1 MLSGAVVATAARE
14 RSMSQSAEAPIS
26 PNTLE
31 RGNDRP
37 HGAQAA
43 PLPSAILFTEL
54 VLAHYR
60 WFVLNGRYGELG
72 GLPVELAPPGWQ
84 RDDRPSKEER
94 AAAEA
99 RYLEKLAEFTG
110 SEGDI
115 VAAYWSVQIPSGIVM
130 TTKKTGRIRTF
141 MRGPEISL
149 HRATT
154 WLTGADSPVAE
165 LLHHCDTLGNKAA
178 HILTRTPKEVA
189 MTWISSTESYLL
201 GVVEGRSC
209 ARTNAGHATNGHRN
223 GDPAA
228 LRKHARERAEET
240 VVDAAAADDSAAP
253 ADQATVAEPQEWS
266 EDDLDLIRRGRA
278 EIVEIEKYYDRA
290 AGNAARFLYFWG
302 MLSGAVIA
310 GALAVVIALIAAAS
324 FDVVQLHST
333 STRFFFACYTA
344 GALGAIVSVLTRMRG
359 GRFILDYEV
368 GRMPAF
374 WLGAFRPFIGA
385 VFGLVVYFALQSEL
399 LQLERPDEKKAF
411 FFFTLFAF
419 LAGFSERLTHVILGR
434 AERTVAGTLEEA
446 DKALGDE
453 VTTEHFDADG
463 TKRQVTHKRSRSA
476 L

>member
-1 MLSGAVVATAARE
+1 
-14 RSMSQSAEAPIS
+14 MSQSAEAPIS
-26 PNTLE
+26 SNT
-31 RGNDRP
+31 RGLARGDDRRP
-37 HGAQAA
+37 GAQA
-43 PLPSAILFTEL
+43 PLPSAVLFTEL

-72 GLPVELAPPGWQ
+72 GLPVELAPPGWH
-84 RDDRPSKEER
+84 RGNRPSEEDR
-94 AAAEA
+94 EAAEA
-99 RYLEKLAEFTG
+99 RYREKLAEFTE

-130 TTKKTGRIRTF
+130 TTRKRGRIRTF

-154 WLTGADSPVAE
+154 WLTGANSPVAE
-165 LLHHCDTLGNKAA
+165 LLHHCDTLGNKAG

-189 MTWISSTESYLL
+189 ITWIFSTESYLL

-209 ARTNAGHATNGHRN
+209 ARTHTGDETNGRRN

-228 LRKHARERAEET
+228 PSKRVREAAEKTVADESAAAENSAPAAEQETVAVAEELSQ
-240 VVDAAAADDSAAP
+240 DD
-253 ADQATVAEPQEWS
+253 Q
-266 EDDLDLIRRGRA
+266 DLIARGRA

-310 GALAVVIALIAAAS
+310 GALAVVIALIAGAS
-324 FDVVQLHST
+324 FDVIRLDST

-399 LQLERPDEKKAF
+399 LQVKRPDEAKAF
-411 FFFTLFAF
+411 FFFTFFAF

-453 VTTEHFDADG
+453 VTTEHFDAEG
-463 TKRQVTHKRSRSA
+463 NKRQVTRKRSHSA
-476 L
+476 V